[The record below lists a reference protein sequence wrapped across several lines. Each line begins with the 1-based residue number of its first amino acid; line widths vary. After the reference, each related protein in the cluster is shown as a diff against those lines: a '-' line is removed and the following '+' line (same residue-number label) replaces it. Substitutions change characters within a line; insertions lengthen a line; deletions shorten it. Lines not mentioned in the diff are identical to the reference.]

1 MRKSFRIWVAAA
13 AAGLLLQGCFI
24 LAGYALI
31 RTASDIISILNRVN
45 DTMERIRVI
54 LDEGKEIKRAQE
66 EGRLIATLCER
77 IPSLIRDQVEK
88 PVRREIEKF
97 SGDLR
102 AAAFDLA
109 GESLAEDLI
118 GANKAYDN
126 MVNVY
131 NEFAA
136 YMNDLT
142 AVK

>member
-1 MRKSFRIWVAAA
+1 MRKSFRIWIATA

-31 RTASDIISILNRVN
+31 RTASDIISILNTVN
-45 DTMERIRVI
+45 DTMSRIRVI
-54 LDEGKEIKRAQE
+54 LDEAKEIKRASE

-77 IPSLIRDQVEK
+77 IPSLVRDQVEK
-88 PVRREIEKF
+88 PVRQEIEKF

-102 AAAFDLA
+102 AAALDLA
-109 GESLAEDLI
+109 GKSLAEDLI
-118 GANKAYDN
+118 GANKAYNN

-136 YMNDLT
+136 FMNDLT